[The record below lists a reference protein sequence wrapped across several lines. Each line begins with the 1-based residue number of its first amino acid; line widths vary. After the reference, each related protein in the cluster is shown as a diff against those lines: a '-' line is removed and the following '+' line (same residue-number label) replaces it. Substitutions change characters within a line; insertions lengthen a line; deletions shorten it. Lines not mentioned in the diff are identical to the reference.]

1 MALEIKDIR
10 NDPVKYRKISR
21 QFKDI
26 SLSFTRNPVT
36 NDIIVLKNE
45 DAIKKSVVNL
55 VRTRIGERFFND
67 LLGTS
72 VSNTLFE
79 NAGPEIY
86 GIESEIDVL
95 LKNFEP
101 RVANGKTK
109 VTHEEDSNDL
119 LVRIEYDIVGID
131 APRQELEFILQPTRI

>member
-1 MALEIKDIR
+1 MALEIEDIR
-10 NDPVKYRKISR
+10 NDPMKYRKISR

-55 VRTRIGERFFND
+55 VRTRLGERFFND